1 MDLPLVTTNSLLN
14 LPAPISPGTLLATPV
29 AIPQQQAVNFNT
41 AGGPGYAAAYQLGS
55 PYSATNLPEFM
66 KDYQQTP
73 SGKFVMN
80 QGILGMPPQIDKV
93 QSLFSQGYAQE
104 YQPLEQKFQESF
116 AFDPTMFGDMYRAG
130 QLVPSVPMPTV
141 DQDSGLNPALALA
154 GAGAIKELYP
164 YAEDFVKGLTPDS
177 VPQPELQGPP
187 EQTFAQKFEE
197 KVTQPVKAATID
209 PVVKAWQESQ
219 FKKDADQKILDFK
232 KWADD
237 TFDKP
242 EFINDLQEG
251 AKQYIKDFKESGII
265 DAGKVGFDAIGNLE
279 NFITKPTAVNAYD
292 AIDSIDKINTVLPES
307 MQFKLPD
314 SAADIAGGI
323 GGTLAV
329 GRAFKDPSAENLA
342 NAYAG
347 IDELAF
353 QAANKGLIDLAIK
366 PGSSTVLP
374 GAETVGNVASVIGGV
389 KALEG
394 GIESPGEAIAVANAA
409 IAAASM
415 ATAGATAGTALAIN
429 NAAAAANPYL
439 AAIAAAISLEQILA
453 EDMSLKDVVQS
464 LPVIGR
470 WAGGGGATFGTA
482 TLQYDPSKD
491 DFVFESEKSK
501 NKGWLQTMP
510 EMHATNLILNEL
522 TDNLGF
528 EIDPNKLKNVDTTIN
543 IDSRTEKNRTSN
555 DIVLDMINTGAIKP
569 TANTP
574 NNIDWGNLFTE
585 ARKYSSGYT
594 EQKTPGSSL
603 SGIKELQANPSV
615 VAAQAYKTT
624 IPVKTQVGKGYST
637 VQTPGIISKTGKEV
651 YSKNLTDASYA
662 KFANQDDA
670 FAFASNPENIKKKQ
684 LPPTGIK
691 GKTTGKNRY
700 TPGLVEVTYL
710 EVQPD
715 NSLRQKTTKVSP
727 AAAQNFAVS
736 KPAPAPTYSS
746 PMGLGLPNINFAG
759 IDLSGID
766 WGKINLTI

>member
-1 MDLPLVTTNSLLN
+1 MALPPVTANSLLN
-14 LPAPISPGTLLATPV
+14 LPAPISAGTLLATPV
-29 AIPQQQAVNFNT
+29 AIPQQQAIDFST
-41 AGGPGYAAAYQLGS
+41 PGGPGYAAAFQPGS

-130 QLVPSVPMPTV
+130 QLVPSVTMPTV
-141 DQDSGLNPALALA
+141 DQGSGLNPALALA
-154 GAGAIKELYP
+154 GAGAIKDLYP
-164 YAEDFVKGLTPDS
+164 YAEDFVKGLIPDS
-177 VPQPELQGPP
+177 VPQPDPQGPP
-187 EQTFAQKFEE
+187 EQTLAQKFEE

-209 PVVKAWQESQ
+209 PVVAAWQESQ
-219 FKKDADQKILDFK
+219 FKKDADQKILDFQ

-242 EFINDLQEG
+242 EFINDLQES
-251 AKQYIKDFKESGII
+251 AKQYVKDFKESGII
-265 DAGKVGFDAIGNLE
+265 DAGKVGFDVIGNLE

-292 AIDSIDKINTVLPES
+292 AVDSIDKINTVLPEN

-329 GRAFKDPSAENLA
+329 GRAFKDPSTENLA
-342 NAYAG
+342 NAYVG

-353 QAANKGLIDLAIK
+353 QAANKGLLDLAID
-366 PGSSTVLP
+366 PASNTVLP
-374 GAETVGNVASVIGGV
+374 GAETVGNVASIIGGV

-394 GIESPGEAIAVANAA
+394 GIESPGEAMAVASAA
-409 IAAASM
+409 VAAASM
-415 ATAGATAGTALAIN
+415 ATAGATAGTALAIS
-429 NAAAAANPYL
+429 NAAAWANPYL
-439 AAIAAAISLEQILA
+439 AAIAAAISLEEALA
-453 EDMSLKDVVQS
+453 EDMSVKDVLQS
-464 LPVIGR
+464 LPEVGR
-470 WAGGGGATFGTA
+470 WFGGGGATFGQA
-482 TLQYDPSKD
+482 TLGYNGN
-491 DFVFESEKSK
+491 DFGFVKESSK
-501 NKGWLQTMP
+501 NKGWTYTMP

-528 EIDPNKLKNVDTTIN
+528 EVDRNKLKNVNTTID
-543 IDSRTEKNRTSN
+543 IDNGRPVRAAN

-569 TANTP
+569 TADTP

-603 SGIKELQANPSV
+603 SAIKELQSSPSV
-615 VAAQAYKTT
+615 AAAQAYKTT
-624 IPVKTQVGKGYST
+624 IPVKTQVGKGYGT
-637 VQTPGIISKTGKEV
+637 VQTPGIISKTGKAV
-651 YSKNLTDASYA
+651 YSKNLTDSSYA

-670 FAFASNPENIKKKQ
+670 FAFASDPENIQ
-684 LPPTGIK
+684 RTYIPGRINP
-691 GKTTGKNRY
+691 KNKRKE
-700 TPGLVEVTYL
+700 PDMVELKYF
-710 EVQPD
+710 EIQPD
-715 NSLRQKTTKVSP
+715 NSLRQKTTKVSS

-736 KPAPAPTYSS
+736 KPAPAPNYSS
-746 PMGLGLPNINFAG
+746 PMDLGLLNIDFSK
-759 IDLSGID
+759 L
-766 WGKINLTI
+766 NLGSFLG

>member
-141 DQDSGLNPALALA
+141 DQGSELNPALALA

-164 YAEDFVKGLTPDS
+164 YAKDFVKGLTPDS

-292 AIDSIDKINTVLPES
+292 AVDSIDRINTVLPEN

-366 PGSSTVLP
+366 PDSTVLP
-374 GAETVGNVASVIGGV
+374 GAET
-389 KALEG
+389 
-394 GIESPGEAIAVANAA
+394 
-409 IAAASM
+409 
-415 ATAGATAGTALAIN
+415 
-429 NAAAAANPYL
+429 
-439 AAIAAAISLEQILA
+439 
-453 EDMSLKDVVQS
+453 
-464 LPVIGR
+464 
-470 WAGGGGATFGTA
+470 
-482 TLQYDPSKD
+482 
-491 DFVFESEKSK
+491 
-501 NKGWLQTMP
+501 
-510 EMHATNLILNEL
+510 
-522 TDNLGF
+522 
-528 EIDPNKLKNVDTTIN
+528 
-543 IDSRTEKNRTSN
+543 
-555 DIVLDMINTGAIKP
+555 
-569 TANTP
+569 
-574 NNIDWGNLFTE
+574 
-585 ARKYSSGYT
+585 
-594 EQKTPGSSL
+594 
-603 SGIKELQANPSV
+603 
-615 VAAQAYKTT
+615 
-624 IPVKTQVGKGYST
+624 
-637 VQTPGIISKTGKEV
+637 
-651 YSKNLTDASYA
+651 
-662 KFANQDDA
+662 
-670 FAFASNPENIKKKQ
+670 
-684 LPPTGIK
+684 
-691 GKTTGKNRY
+691 
-700 TPGLVEVTYL
+700 
-710 EVQPD
+710 
-715 NSLRQKTTKVSP
+715 
-727 AAAQNFAVS
+727 
-736 KPAPAPTYSS
+736 
-746 PMGLGLPNINFAG
+746 
-759 IDLSGID
+759 
-766 WGKINLTI
+766 

>member
-1 MDLPLVTTNSLLN
+1 VLWLL
-14 LPAPISPGTLLATPV
+14 
-29 AIPQQQAVNFNT
+29 
-41 AGGPGYAAAYQLGS
+41 
-55 PYSATNLPEFM
+55 
-66 KDYQQTP
+66 K
-73 SGKFVMN
+73 
-80 QGILGMPPQIDKV
+80 
-93 QSLFSQGYAQE
+93 
-104 YQPLEQKFQESF
+104 
-116 AFDPTMFGDMYRAG
+116 R
-130 QLVPSVPMPTV
+130 
-141 DQDSGLNPALALA
+141 
-154 GAGAIKELYP
+154 LYP
-164 YAEDFVKGLTPDS
+164 YAEDFVKGLIPDS
-177 VPQPELQGPP
+177 VPQPEPQGPP

-242 EFINDLQEG
+242 KFINDLQEK
-251 AKQYIKDFKESGII
+251 AKQYVKDFKESGII

-292 AIDSIDKINTVLPES
+292 AIDSIDKINTVLPEN

-439 AAIAAAISLEQILA
+439 AAAAAAISLEQILA
-453 EDMSLKDVVQS
+453 EDMSLKDVMQS
-464 LPVIGR
+464 LPFLGR
-470 WAGGGGATFGTA
+470 TFGGGGSTFGTA
-482 TLQYDPSKD
+482 TLKYDENNN
-491 DFVFESEKSK
+491 DFVFGSEKSK
-501 NKGWLQTMP
+501 KGGWQYTMP
-510 EMHATNLILNEL
+510 EMHATNLVLNEL
-522 TDNLGF
+522 TNNLGF
-528 EIDPNKLKNVDTTIN
+528 EVDQDKLKDVNTTID
-543 IDSRTEKNRTSN
+543 IDNGNPVRASN
-555 DIVLDMINTGAIKP
+555 DIVIDMINAGAIKP

-574 NNIDWGNLFTE
+574 NDIDWGNLFTK
-585 ARKYSSGYT
+585 AREYSAGYT
-594 EQKTPGSSL
+594 EEVGPGVS
-603 SGIKELQANPSV
+603 IAHAEFKKNNP
-615 VAAQAYKTT
+615 
-624 IPVKTQVGKGYST
+624 IDYST
-637 VQTPGIISKTGKEV
+637 DFLSLGHMWNKE
-651 YSKNLTDASYA
+651 
-662 KFANQDDA
+662 ANKPMSFD
-670 FAFASNPENIKKKQ
+670 FASFNTNPELAIFN
-684 LPPTGIK
+684 
-691 GKTTGKNRY
+691 
-700 TPGLVEVTYL
+700 PGF
-710 EVQPD
+710 QIG
-715 NSLRQKTTKVSP
+715 SP
-727 AAAQNFAVS
+727 F
-736 KPAPAPTYSS
+736 
-746 PMGLGLPNINFAG
+746 
-759 IDLSGID
+759 
-766 WGKINLTI
+766 